1 MQKLQFTPS
10 CELNTHKKS
19 IAPRFTVLLQTF
31 SEDAFYAWTYDR
43 PASPYLW
50 LGSVLIAVLVLGA
63 CLFPLAPYKLKVVVL
78 YTSMGLLM
86 TLVGALLVRGSVAGV
101 TWMAAGRSFWI
112 LPNVLS
118 EVISHPFTYCWL
130 SAFRSLCLS

>member
-1 MQKLQFTPS
+1 MDTPYIS
-10 CELNTHKKS
+10 ATA
-19 IAPRFTVLLQTF
+19 IYVLICVLQTF
-31 SEDAFYAWTYDR
+31 SEDVFYAWTYDR

-50 LGSVLIAVLVLGA
+50 LGSVLIAVLVLAA
-63 CLFPLAPYKLKVVVL
+63 CLFPLAPYTLKLVVL

-86 TLVGALLVRGSVAGV
+86 TLVGALLVRGLVAGV

-118 EVISHPFTYCWL
+118 EARCNL
-130 SAFRSLCLS
+130 MQA